1 MLNADQTF
9 VCLEH
14 YGFESNIKRQK
25 LKKRFTRDSI
35 CFFILNTTGQY

>member
-14 YGFESNIKRQK
+14 YGFEYNIKRQK
-25 LKKRFTRDSI
+25 LKKRFTRDSF
-35 CFFILNTTGQY
+35 FFILNTTGQY